1 MRRRAEELA
10 AARRIY
16 CTDGRVKGGEVMTIE
31 WRDELGAALEEARD
45 RRRPVLLDF
54 MKDQ

>member
-1 MRRRAEELA
+1 
-10 AARRIY
+10 
-16 CTDGRVKGGEVMTIE
+16 MTIE